1 MLAIAPCC
9 NLLFIILAGLWSV
22 PEEHESLFDLL
33 TFVQKHMKRQ
43 PTAEECYLN
52 GLKYAKRSEWGEAAT
67 CFKHAIALDSQTPA
81 VESLAMI
88 ERIQEYYHKD
98 NFNP

>member
-1 MLAIAPCC
+1 
-9 NLLFIILAGLWSV
+9 
-22 PEEHESLFDLL
+22 
-33 TFVQKHMKRQ
+33 MKRQ
-43 PTAEECYLN
+43 PTAEECYLK
-52 GLKYAKRSEWGEAAT
+52 GLEYARMSEWGEAAT
-67 CFKHAIALDSQTPA
+67 CFKHAIAMDPQTPA

>member
-52 GLKYAKRSEWGEAAT
+52 GLK
-67 CFKHAIALDSQTPA
+67 HAIALDSQTPA